1 MKQFLYTRHCC
12 KPVTWIILTSIG
24 IFTILIHTQGN
35 RHREL
40 TFHSGS
46 NLQTQ
51 EPGNQHRQPD
61 RRLCRLPNW
70 LPHLSWDEFSEL
82 QKALHTEWSPAWPLP
97 ITIPI
102 TASDLPWTWP
112 PCVSTSIW
120 HSIYMHIAVYI
131 WTAFGHSLSSMQEDQ
146 TSLSADTYVDW
157 RGRVRLNTLE
167 HKSEVSGSSSH
178 DFKATVMMVRIRCGL
193 AFNREYWQ
201 LAMTRQ
207 KRSAHMSLQKPWFN
221 VRNPSRETRIISKTA
236 STFSLTSS
244 VLSKIN
250 K

>member
-1 MKQFLYTRHCC
+1 
-12 KPVTWIILTSIG
+12 
-24 IFTILIHTQGN
+24 
-35 RHREL
+35 
-40 TFHSGS
+40 
-46 NLQTQ
+46 
-51 EPGNQHRQPD
+51 
-61 RRLCRLPNW
+61 
-70 LPHLSWDEFSEL
+70 
-82 QKALHTEWSPAWPLP
+82 
-97 ITIPI
+97 
-102 TASDLPWTWP
+102 
-112 PCVSTSIW
+112 
-120 HSIYMHIAVYI
+120 
-131 WTAFGHSLSSMQEDQ
+131 MQADQ

-157 RGRVRLNTLE
+157 RGGVRLNALE

-221 VRNPSRETRIISKTA
+221 VRNPSRETRIMSKTA